1 MLTLNEIYA
10 LACAGC
16 TVLSAA
22 REFAPTFGLA
32 RRFKSFPATQAWVF
46 GTLMSA
52 CLLWPG
58 AIALFWIAL
67 VASIVVEA
75 VFELRWRATLGRSD
89 NDATAIGAEELS

>member
-1 MLTLNEIYA
+1 MIKIYA
-10 LACAGC
+10 LA
-16 TVLSAA
+16 SAA
-22 REFAPTFGLA
+22 CVVFSVLRVIAPTFGLA
-32 RRFKSFPATQAWVF
+32 RRFKTFPATQAWVF

-58 AIALFWIAL
+58 AIALFWSAL
-67 VASIVVEA
+67 VSSIAVDA